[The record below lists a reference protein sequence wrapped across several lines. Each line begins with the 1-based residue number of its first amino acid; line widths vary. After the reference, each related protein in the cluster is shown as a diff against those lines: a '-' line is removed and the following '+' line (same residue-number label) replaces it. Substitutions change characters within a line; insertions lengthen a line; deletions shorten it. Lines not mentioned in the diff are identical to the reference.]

1 MGPAAMIPEID
12 IWRSAQ
18 LMIRQYGDAAVSEA
32 DARVTALTEQG
43 DSAGGL
49 VGGASANLSTSYRTT
64 RRSIPLTRQRNP
76 MSRHLRFCC
85 DATIY

>member
-1 MGPAAMIPEID
+1 MIPDID

-32 DARVTALTEQG
+32 DARATALTEQG

-49 VGGASANLSTSYRTT
+49 VWQRIREAIDQLQNDTSVG
-64 RRSIPLTRQRNP
+64 PA
-76 MSRHLRFCC
+76 H
-85 DATIY
+85 